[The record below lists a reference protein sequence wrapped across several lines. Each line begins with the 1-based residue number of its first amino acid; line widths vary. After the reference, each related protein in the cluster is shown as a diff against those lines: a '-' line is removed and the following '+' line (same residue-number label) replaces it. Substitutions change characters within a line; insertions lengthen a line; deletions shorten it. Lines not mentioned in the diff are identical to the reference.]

1 MLVGVR
7 PLAYDAPVPIH
18 IDDQPATL
26 PATSMRELLAAV
38 SESLAP
44 SGRVVVEVKVDG
56 ESITGPALDDDQPTD
71 QASDIRVYSAKPSD
85 LVVGI
90 LEEVRSGLAAASEMQ
105 QKAADHLQQD
115 EPAQAMDLVKE
126 SINAWLQAQQAVG
139 QSAQL
144 LQLDLQAIQV
154 EGQSVIE
161 RMNEL
166 IASLNELKDI
176 VVANDFVALADALQY
191 EWPDITDRWDGAIN
205 AIIKHVEGANAG

>member
-1 MLVGVR
+1 
-7 PLAYDAPVPIH
+7 
-18 IDDQPATL
+18 
-26 PATSMRELLAAV
+26 MRELLAAV

-44 SGRVVVEVKVDG
+44 KGRVVVEVKVDG
-56 ESITGPALDDDQPTD
+56 QTITGPALDDDQLP
-71 QASDIRVYSAKPSD
+71 QPGSDIRVYSAKPSD

-90 LEEVRSGLAAASEMQ
+90 LEEVRTGLADASRMQTQAAE
-105 QKAADHLQQD
+105 HLQQD
-115 EPAQAMDLVKE
+115 DPTKAMELVKA

-144 LQLDLQAIQV
+144 MQLDLQAIQV

-191 EWPDITDRWDGAIN
+191 EWPEITERWDGAIG
-205 AIIKHVEGANAG
+205 AIIKHVEDHA